1 MTVGVPIRPLGAAI
15 VAGLVAAAF
24 LAGGAAR
31 AAQSPRSLTV
41 YSVAT
46 KEQFLNHSDDRPR
59 GLGNNPFG
67 NFKDTTGP
75 SGKETSGNGPFAGD
89 RSIFTF
95 ALFGSNSTRKP
106 IGSALFVCEYMF
118 DQNAFCSTSYV
129 LPRGTLLGT
138 GYFNFNAA
146 TFDVSVTGGTGKY
159 AGARGL
165 LHADKTVHKLQ
176 RLTVKF
182 E

>member
-1 MTVGVPIRPLGAAI
+1 MRGVVPIRPLGAAI
-15 VAGLVAAAF
+15 VAALVTAGL

-31 AAQSPRSLTV
+31 AAQPPRTLTV

-46 KEQFLNHSDDRPR
+46 KEQFLNHSDDRTR
-59 GLGNNPFG
+59 GVGNNPFG
-67 NFKDTTGP
+67 NFRDTTSPTGQE
-75 SGKETSGNGPFAGD
+75 SSGNGPFAGD

-95 ALFGSNSTRKP
+95 ALFGTNSTKQK
-106 IGSALFVCEYMF
+106 IGSALFVCEYEF

-129 LPRGTLLGT
+129 LPKGTLVGT
-138 GYFNFNAA
+138 GYFNFNAQ

>member
-1 MTVGVPIRPLGAAI
+1 MRVRVGI
-15 VAGLVAAAF
+15 VGGLVAAAC
-24 LAGGAAR
+24 LVWVGVGGAVA
-31 AAQSPRSLTV
+31 PKSLTI

-46 KEQFLNHSDDRPR
+46 HEQFLNHSDDRTR

-95 ALFGSNSTRKP
+95 ALFGSHSTANR
-106 IGSALFVCEYMF
+106 IGSALFVCEYEF
-118 DQNAFCSTSYV
+118 NQNAFCSASYT
-129 LPRGTLLGT
+129 LPKGSLIGT
-138 GYFNFNAA
+138 GYFNFNAE
-146 TFDVSVTGGTGKY
+146 TFDIAVTGGTGKY

-165 LHADKTVHKLQ
+165 LHADKTVKKLQ

>member
-1 MTVGVPIRPLGAAI
+1 MIARAGILFAAAAATCLVWASVAGAA
-15 VAGLVAAAF
+15 AP
-24 LAGGAAR
+24 
-31 AAQSPRSLTV
+31 QKLTI

-46 KEQFLNHSDDRPR
+46 KEQFLNHSDDRTR
-59 GLGNNPFG
+59 GVGNNPFG
-67 NFKDTTGP
+67 NFTDTTGGG
-75 SGKETSGNGPFAGD
+75 GKETSGNGPFAGD

-95 ALFGSNSTRKP
+95 ALFGSNSTAKR

-118 DQNAFCSTSYV
+118 DQNAFCSASYV
-129 LPRGTLLGT
+129 LPKGTLIGT
-138 GYFNFNAA
+138 GYFNFDAA

-176 RLTVKF
+176 RLTVEF